1 MSWLTPLLAAPKVN
15 PFEVASEYINRPIG
29 DRFVGGWWFAAIGAV
44 VLVLSWALLR
54 RGMTRV

>member
-1 MSWLTPLLAAPKVN
+1 MLRGEAPFTWHAA
-15 PFEVASEYINRPIG
+15 AL
-29 DRFVGGWWFAAIGAV
+29 AAIGAV